1 MLRDLR
7 AFLLRGNVLDLAIA
21 FVLGTAFGAVVST
34 FANNVLLGLIGAF
47 FGFPEF
53 DAVSVSLGQDAAGD
67 PRLWNIGPF
76 ISAVVYFLL
85 IGTALFFIVRLA
97 ARFQR
102 PEDESPTPDSDEV
115 VLLREIRDT
124 LRQNPRL

>member
-7 AFLLRGNVLDLAIA
+7 AFLLRGNVVDLAVA
-21 FVLGTAFGAVVST
+21 FILGAAFSAVVSS
-34 FANNVLLGLIGAF
+34 FANDVLLGLISALF
-47 FGFPEF
+47 NTPDFN
-53 DAVSVSLGQDAAGD
+53 DVAVSLGAG
-67 PRLWNIGPF
+67 RTWQVGPF

-97 ARFQR
+97 ARLQR
-102 PEDESPTPDSDEV
+102 PEDEAPTPDSDEV

-124 LRQNPRL
+124 LRQFRSF